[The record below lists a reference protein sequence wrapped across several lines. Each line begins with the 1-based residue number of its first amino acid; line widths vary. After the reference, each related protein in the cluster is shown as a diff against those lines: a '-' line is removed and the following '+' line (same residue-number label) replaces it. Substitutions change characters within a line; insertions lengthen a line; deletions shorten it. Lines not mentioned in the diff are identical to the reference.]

1 MIALALLCRNAK
13 TLTRLSTPK
22 WEVCG
27 GCLQQSE
34 PSVWKTGR
42 WVMNYD
48 RAMSLLGE
56 NLILVESKD
65 SPSYIGGT
73 ITGFNILEDKRVEI
87 TFEENPEMC
96 DRTEHTHLWRG
107 SNPVCYLKGD
117 LR

>member
-13 TLTRLSTPK
+13 TLTRLTTPK
-22 WEVCG
+22 WEVLG
-27 GCLQQSE
+27 GNLTQSE
-34 PSVWKTGR
+34 PSVWKTGK

-65 SPSYIGGT
+65 SSSYIGGT

-87 TFEENPEMC
+87 TFQEDPEMF
-96 DRTEHTHLWRG
+96 DRTEHKHLWRG
-107 SNPVCYLKGD
+107 SNPVCYLKGS